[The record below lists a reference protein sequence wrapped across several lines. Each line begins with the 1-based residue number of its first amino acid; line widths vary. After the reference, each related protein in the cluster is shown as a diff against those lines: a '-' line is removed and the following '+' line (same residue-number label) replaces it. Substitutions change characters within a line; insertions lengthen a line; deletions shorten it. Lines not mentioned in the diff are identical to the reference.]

1 MSAAGHIQ
9 KASLGR
15 YIAFFAVAFV
25 VLFVLE
31 LATTPAYWSGT
42 LAYVMTPLAEFDRL
56 DPVAPWGMSFVV
68 CLIVGS
74 AFRIWSQSVVAG
86 FLCTVIA
93 ALLLPVIAAVPDM
106 ILACTLTAQC

>member
-1 MSAAGHIQ
+1 MSAIGQ
-9 KASLGR
+9 TKASLGR
-15 YIAFFAVAFV
+15 YIGFFV
-25 VLFVLE
+25 VSFLVVSMLE

-42 LAYVMTPLAEFDRL
+42 LAYVMTPLAEFARL
-56 DPVAPWGMSFVV
+56 DPVMPWGMSFVV

-74 AFRIWSQSVVAG
+74 AFRIWSQSVLAG
-86 FLCTVIA
+86 LLCTVVG